1 MFTKSKEKEEKISKN
16 NKKRNIIL
24 IVAGV
29 LLLIVI
35 LFLLWFFNRKFEV
48 TFDYNNGTKEE
59 VVYVKY
65 NKTINSKDVKTKEDL
80 GEQFI
85 DWYLILEEKDG
96 KDVLADK
103 PYDFKTKINKNIKL
117 KAVYEGVVE
126 TITVTFDSKGG
137 SNVDAIT
144 INKGTELTLPKDP
157 TYKGY
162 TFKGWVDVNDRPIYD
177 KALLSEDT
185 TLYAKWKKVEQKKE
199 TPKQEKKEVE
209 EKKEPPKQEKKEEPT
224 IEVKPEKITLSLS
237 RDTIHYNGIKTAKA
251 SAKVEN
257 ATGDVTYSLSNTLCM
272 GIDAKTGV
280 ITAKN
285 NGACSKGAAIKVYAK
300 TPSGTTAEQTI
311 YYEKD
316 LELTSKGESY
326 SKYASFYG
334 DSDGYYVTANQ
345 NVTWDV
351 TLTSSVSYEYTYK
364 DFISETSTSV
374 KGGYTFDTIVASTGA
389 ISRVSGDVRLH
400 AKTKAEQKFFVD
412 IKMPVA

>member
-1 MFTKSKEKEEKISKN
+1 MEKNKNETKKIK
-16 NKKRNIIL
+16 L
-24 IVAGV
+24 IVLTL
-29 LLLIVI
+29 LLLIIIGVI
-35 LFLLWFFNRKFEV
+35 SFCIWFFNRKFEI
-48 TFDYNNGTKEE
+48 TFDLNNGTKSD
-59 VVYVKY
+59 VVLVKY
-65 NKTINSKDVKTKEDL
+65 NKTIDDEDIKGKDKL
-80 GEQFI
+80 GEKFI
-85 DWYLILEEKDG
+85 GWFLVVGQKDG
-96 KDVLADK
+96 EDVLADK
-103 PYDFKTKINKNIKL
+103 PFDFSTEIKENIKL
-117 KAVYEGVVE
+117 KAVYEGIVE
-126 TITVTFDSKGG
+126 KITIKFDTKGG
-137 SNVDAIT
+137 SKISPIT
-144 INKGTELTLPKDP
+144 INKGEVLILPKNP
-157 TYKGY
+157 TLKENI
-162 TFKGWVDVNDRPIYD
+162 FKGWVDKNEKPIYN
-177 KALLSEDT
+177 KALLAEDT
-185 TLYAKWKKVEQKKE
+185 TLYAKWEKVKV
-199 TPKQEKKEVE
+199 EKKEEPKIE
-209 EKKEPPKQEKKEEPT
+209 EPKKEEPT

-300 TPSGTTAEQTI
+300 TPSGTTAEKTI

-334 DSDGYYVTANQ
+334 DSNGYYVTANQ

-364 DFISETSTSV
+364 DFISKTSTSV
-374 KGGYTFDTIVASTGA
+374 KGGYTFDSIVASTGA
-389 ISRVSGDVRLH
+389 ISKVTGDVRLH

-412 IKMPVA
+412 IKLPVN

>member
-1 MFTKSKEKEEKISKN
+1 MFTKSKEKEEKTSKN

-24 IVAGV
+24 IVAGL

-185 TLYAKWKKVEQKKE
+185 TLYAKWKKVE
-199 TPKQEKKEVE
+199 EKK
-209 EKKEPPKQEKKEEPT
+209 KTPKQEKKEEPT

-316 LELTSKGESY
+316 LKLTSKGESY

-334 DSDGYYVTANQ
+334 DSNDYYVTANQ

-351 TLTSSVSYEYTYK
+351 TLTSSESFEYTYK
-364 DFISETSTSV
+364 DFISKTPTSV
-374 KGGYTFDTIVASTGA
+374 KGGYSFDTIVPSSGA
-389 ISRVSGDVRLH
+389 IYRITGDVRLH

-412 IKMPVA
+412 IKRDIN

>member
-1 MFTKSKEKEEKISKN
+1 MITKSKEKEDKTSTN

-24 IVAGV
+24 IVAGL

-59 VVYVKY
+59 AVYVKY

-103 PYDFKTKINKNIKL
+103 PYDFKTKINKNTKL

-144 INKGTELTLPKDP
+144 INKGTELTLPKNP

-185 TLYAKWKKVEQKKE
+185 TLYAKWKKVEEKKE
-199 TPKQEKKEVE
+199 TPKQE
-209 EKKEPPKQEKKEEPT
+209 QQEEPT

-285 NGACSKGAAIKVYAK
+285 NGACSKGAEIKVYAK

-334 DSDGYYVTANQ
+334 DSNGYYVTANQ

-364 DFISETSTSV
+364 DFISKTSTSV

-412 IKMPVA
+412 IKRDIN

>member
-1 MFTKSKEKEEKISKN
+1 MEKNKNETKKIK
-16 NKKRNIIL
+16 L
-24 IVAGV
+24 IVLTL
-29 LLLIVI
+29 LLLII
-35 LFLLWFFNRKFEV
+35 IGAISFCIWFFNRKFEI
-48 TFDYNNGTKEE
+48 TFDLNNGTKSD
-59 VVYVKY
+59 VVLVKY
-65 NKTINSKDVKTKEDL
+65 NKTIDDEDIKGKDKL
-80 GEQFI
+80 GEKFI
-85 DWYLILEEKDG
+85 GWFLVVGQKDG

-103 PYDFKTKINKNIKL
+103 PFDFSTEIKENIKL
-117 KAVYEGVVE
+117 KAVYEGIVE
-126 TITVTFDSKGG
+126 KITIKFDTKGG
-137 SNVDAIT
+137 SKISPIT
-144 INKGTELTLPKDP
+144 INKGEELILPKNP
-157 TYKGY
+157 TLKENI
-162 TFKGWVDVNDRPIYD
+162 FKGWVDKNETPIYN
-177 KALLSEDT
+177 KALLAEDT
-185 TLYAKWKKVEQKKE
+185 TLYAKWEKVKV
-199 TPKQEKKEVE
+199 EKKEEPKIE
-209 EKKEPPKQEKKEEPT
+209 EPKKEEPT

-257 ATGDVTYSLSNTLCM
+257 VTGNVTYSLSNTLCM
-272 GIDAKTGV
+272 DIDAKTGV

-300 TPSGTTAEQTI
+300 TPSGTTAEKTI

-334 DSDGYYVTANQ
+334 DSNGYYVTANQ

-364 DFISETSTSV
+364 DFKSKTPTSV

-389 ISRVSGDVRLH
+389 ISRVTGDVRLH

-412 IKMPVA
+412 IKRDIN

>member
-1 MFTKSKEKEEKISKN
+1 MITKSKEKEDKTSTN

-24 IVAGV
+24 IVAGL
-29 LLLIVI
+29 LLLIII

-59 VVYVKY
+59 AVYVKY

-103 PYDFKTKINKNIKL
+103 PYDFKTKINKNTKL

-144 INKGTELTLPKDP
+144 INKGTELTLPKNP

-185 TLYAKWKKVEQKKE
+185 TLYAKWKKVEEKKE
-199 TPKQEKKEVE
+199 TPKQEKKEE
-209 EKKEPPKQEKKEEPT
+209 TT

-300 TPSGTTAEQTI
+300 TPSGTTAEKTI

-316 LELTSKGESY
+316 LKLTSKGESY

-334 DSDGYYVTANQ
+334 DSNDYYVTANQ

-351 TLTSSVSYEYTYK
+351 TLTSSVSYEYTYN
-364 DFISETSTSV
+364 DFISKTSTSV

-412 IKMPVA
+412 IKRAVN

>member
-1 MFTKSKEKEEKISKN
+1 MFTKSKEKEEKTSKN

-24 IVAGV
+24 IVAGL

-48 TFDYNNGTKEE
+48 TFDYNNGIKEE

-85 DWYLILEEKDG
+85 DWYLILEEKYG
-96 KDVLADK
+96 KDFLADK

-162 TFKGWVDVNDRPIYD
+162 TFKGWVDANDRPIYD

-185 TLYAKWKKVEQKKE
+185 TLYAKWGK
-199 TPKQEKKEVE
+199 VE
-209 EKKEPPKQEKKEEPT
+209 EKKEIPKQEPPKEETPKQEKKEEPT

-272 GIDAKTGV
+272 DIDAKTGV

-334 DSDGYYVTANQ
+334 DSNGYYVTANQ

-364 DFISETSTSV
+364 DFISKTSTSV

-412 IKMPVA
+412 IKMDIN

>member
-1 MFTKSKEKEEKISKN
+1 MFTKSKEKEEKTSKN

-24 IVAGV
+24 IVAGL

-162 TFKGWVDVNDRPIYD
+162 TFKGWVDANDRPIYD

-185 TLYAKWKKVEQKKE
+185 TLYAKWGK
-199 TPKQEKKEVE
+199 VE
-209 EKKEPPKQEKKEEPT
+209 EKKEIPKQEPPKEETPKQEKKEEPT

-334 DSDGYYVTANQ
+334 DSNGYYVTANQ

-364 DFISETSTSV
+364 DFISKTSTSV

-412 IKMPVA
+412 IKRDIN

>member
-1 MFTKSKEKEEKISKN
+1 MFTKSKEKEEKTSKN

-24 IVAGV
+24 IVAGL

-157 TYKGY
+157 TYKG
-162 TFKGWVDVNDRPIYD
+162 WVDVNDIPIYD

-185 TLYAKWKKVEQKKE
+185 TLYAKWEKVE
-199 TPKQEKKEVE
+199 
-209 EKKEPPKQEKKEEPT
+209 EKKEEPT

-334 DSDGYYVTANQ
+334 DSNGYYVTANQ

-351 TLTSSVSYEYTYK
+351 TLTSSESFEYTYK
-364 DFISETSTSV
+364 DFISKTPTSV
-374 KGGYTFDTIVASTGA
+374 KGGYSFDTIVPSSGA
-389 ISRVSGDVRLH
+389 IYRITGDVRLH

-412 IKMPVA
+412 IKRDIN

>member
-1 MFTKSKEKEEKISKN
+1 MITKSKEKEDKTSTN

-24 IVAGV
+24 IVAGL
-29 LLLIVI
+29 LLLIII

-59 VVYVKY
+59 AVYVKY

-103 PYDFKTKINKNIKL
+103 PYDFKTKINKNTKL

-144 INKGTELTLPKDP
+144 INKGTELTLPKNP

-185 TLYAKWKKVEQKKE
+185 TLYAKWKKVEEKKE
-199 TPKQEKKEVE
+199 T
-209 EKKEPPKQEKKEEPT
+209 PKQEKKEEPT

-334 DSDGYYVTANQ
+334 DSNGFYVTANQ

-364 DFISETSTSV
+364 DFISKTSTSV

-412 IKMPVA
+412 IKRDIN

>member
-1 MFTKSKEKEEKISKN
+1 MFTKSKEKEEKTSKN

-24 IVAGV
+24 IVAGL

-48 TFDYNNGTKEE
+48 TFDYNNGIKEE

-65 NKTINSKDVKTKEDL
+65 NKTINSKDVKTKEYL

-162 TFKGWVDVNDRPIYD
+162 TFKGWVDANDRPIYD
-177 KALLSEDT
+177 KALLSKDT
-185 TLYAKWKKVEQKKE
+185 TLYAKWGK
-199 TPKQEKKEVE
+199 VE
-209 EKKEPPKQEKKEEPT
+209 EKKEIPKQEPPKEETPKQEKKEEPT

-334 DSDGYYVTANQ
+334 DSNGYYVTANQ

-364 DFISETSTSV
+364 DFISKTSTSV

-412 IKMPVA
+412 IKRDIN

>member
-1 MFTKSKEKEEKISKN
+1 MEKNKNETKKIK
-16 NKKRNIIL
+16 L
-24 IVAGV
+24 IVLTL
-29 LLLIVI
+29 LLLII
-35 LFLLWFFNRKFEV
+35 IGAISFCIWFFNRKFEI
-48 TFDYNNGTKEE
+48 TFDLNNGTKSD
-59 VVYVKY
+59 VVLVKY
-65 NKTINSKDVKTKEDL
+65 NKTIDDEDIKGKDKL
-80 GEQFI
+80 GEKFI
-85 DWYLILEEKDG
+85 GWFLVVGQKDG
-96 KDVLADK
+96 EDVLADK
-103 PYDFKTKINKNIKL
+103 PFDFSTEIKENIKL
-117 KAVYEGVVE
+117 KAVYEGIVE
-126 TITVTFDSKGG
+126 KITIKFDTKGG
-137 SNVDAIT
+137 SKISPIT
-144 INKGTELTLPKDP
+144 INKGEELILPKNP
-157 TYKGY
+157 TLKENI
-162 TFKGWVDVNDRPIYD
+162 FKGWVDKNEKPVYN
-177 KALLSEDT
+177 KALLAEDT
-185 TLYAKWKKVEQKKE
+185 TLYAKWEKVK
-199 TPKQEKKEVE
+199 V
-209 EKKEPPKQEKKEEPT
+209 EKKEEPKKEEPKKEEPT
-224 IEVKPEKITLSLS
+224 VEVKPEKITLSLS

-316 LELTSKGESY
+316 LKLTSKGESY

-334 DSDGYYVTANQ
+334 DSNGYYVTANQ

-364 DFISETSTSV
+364 DFISKTSTSV

-389 ISRVSGDVRLH
+389 ISRVTGDVRLH

-412 IKMPVA
+412 IKNPVA

>member
-1 MFTKSKEKEEKISKN
+1 MITKSKEKKDKTSTN

-24 IVAGV
+24 IVAGL
-29 LLLIVI
+29 LLLIII

-59 VVYVKY
+59 AVYVKY
-65 NKTINSKDVKTKEDL
+65 NKTINSKDIKTKEDL

-103 PYDFKTKINKNIKL
+103 PYDFKTKINKNTKL

-144 INKGTELTLPKDP
+144 INKGTELTLPKNP

-185 TLYAKWKKVEQKKE
+185 TLYAKWKKVEEKKE
-199 TPKQEKKEVE
+199 T
-209 EKKEPPKQEKKEEPT
+209 PKQEKKEEPT

-257 ATGDVTYSLSNTLCM
+257 ATGDVIYSLSNTLCM

-285 NGACSKGAAIKVYAK
+285 NGACSKGAEIKVYAK

-334 DSDGYYVTANQ
+334 DSNGYYVTANQ

-364 DFISETSTSV
+364 DFISKTSTSV

-412 IKMPVA
+412 IKRDIN

>member
-1 MFTKSKEKEEKISKN
+1 MFTKSKEKEEKTSKN

-24 IVAGV
+24 IVAGL

-48 TFDYNNGTKEE
+48 TFDYNNGIKEE

-185 TLYAKWKKVEQKKE
+185 TLYAKWKKVEEKKE
-199 TPKQEKKEVE
+199 KPKQEKKEVE
-209 EKKEPPKQEKKEEPT
+209 EKKETPKQEKKEEPT

-334 DSDGYYVTANQ
+334 DSNGYYVTANQ

-364 DFISETSTSV
+364 DFISKTSTSV

-412 IKMPVA
+412 IKRDIN

>member
-1 MFTKSKEKEEKISKN
+1 MFTKSKEKEEKTSKN

-24 IVAGV
+24 IVAGL

-48 TFDYNNGTKEE
+48 TFDYNNGIKEE

-162 TFKGWVDVNDRPIYD
+162 TFKGWVDANDRPIYD

-185 TLYAKWKKVEQKKE
+185 TLYAKWGK
-199 TPKQEKKEVE
+199 VE
-209 EKKEPPKQEKKEEPT
+209 EKKEIPKQEPPKEETPKQEKKEEPT

-257 ATGDVTYSLSNTLCM
+257 ATGDVTYSLSDTLCM

-334 DSDGYYVTANQ
+334 DSNGYYVTANQ

-364 DFISETSTSV
+364 DFISKTSTSV

-412 IKMPVA
+412 IKRDIN

>member
-1 MFTKSKEKEEKISKN
+1 MITKSKEKKDKTSTN

-24 IVAGV
+24 IVAGL
-29 LLLIVI
+29 LLLIII

-59 VVYVKY
+59 AVYVKY
-65 NKTINSKDVKTKEDL
+65 NKTINSKDIKTKEDL

-103 PYDFKTKINKNIKL
+103 PYDFKTKINKNTKL

-144 INKGTELTLPKDP
+144 INKGTELTLPKNP

-185 TLYAKWKKVEQKKE
+185 TLYAKWKKVEEKKE
-199 TPKQEKKEVE
+199 TT
-209 EKKEPPKQEKKEEPT
+209 KQEKKEEPT

-285 NGACSKGAAIKVYAK
+285 NGACSKGAEIKVYAK

-334 DSDGYYVTANQ
+334 DSNDYYVTANQ

-351 TLTSSVSYEYTYK
+351 TLTSSVSYEYTYN
-364 DFISETSTSV
+364 DFISKTSTSV

-412 IKMPVA
+412 IKRVIN

>member
-1 MFTKSKEKEEKISKN
+1 MFTKSKEKEEKTSKN

-24 IVAGV
+24 IVAGL

-185 TLYAKWKKVEQKKE
+185 TLYAKW
-199 TPKQEKKEVE
+199 EKVE
-209 EKKEPPKQEKKEEPT
+209 EKKETPKQEKKEEPT

-237 RDTIHYNGIKTAKA
+237 RDTIHYNGINTAQA

-257 ATGDVTYSLSNTLCM
+257 ATGDVTYSLSDTLCM

-334 DSDGYYVTANQ
+334 DSNGYYVTANQ

-364 DFISETSTSV
+364 DFISKTSTSV
-374 KGGYTFDTIVASTGA
+374 KGGYNFDTIVASTGA

-412 IKMPVA
+412 IKREIN

>member
-1 MFTKSKEKEEKISKN
+1 MITKSKEKEDKTSTN

-24 IVAGV
+24 IVAGL
-29 LLLIVI
+29 LLLIII

-59 VVYVKY
+59 AVYVKY

-103 PYDFKTKINKNIKL
+103 PYDFKTKINKNTKL

-185 TLYAKWKKVEQKKE
+185 TLYAKWKKVEEKKE
-199 TPKQEKKEVE
+199 T
-209 EKKEPPKQEKKEEPT
+209 PKQEKKEEPT

-334 DSDGYYVTANQ
+334 DSNGYYVTANQ

-364 DFISETSTSV
+364 DFISKTSTSV

-412 IKMPVA
+412 IKRDIN

>member
-1 MFTKSKEKEEKISKN
+1 MFTKSKEKEEKTSKN

-24 IVAGV
+24 IVAGL

-59 VVYVKY
+59 VVCVKY

-137 SNVDAIT
+137 SNVAAIT
-144 INKGTELTLPKDP
+144 INKGEELTLPKDP

-185 TLYAKWKKVEQKKE
+185 TLYAKWKKVEKKKE
-199 TPKQEKKEVE
+199 T
-209 EKKEPPKQEKKEEPT
+209 PKQEKKEEPT

-316 LELTSKGESY
+316 LKLTSKGESY

-334 DSDGYYVTANQ
+334 DSNGYYVTANQ

-351 TLTSSVSYEYTYK
+351 TLTSSESFEYTYK
-364 DFISETSTSV
+364 DFISKTPTSV
-374 KGGYTFDTIVASTGA
+374 KGGYSFDTIIASTGA
-389 ISRVSGDVRLH
+389 IYRISGDVRLH

-412 IKMPVA
+412 IKMNIN

>member
-1 MFTKSKEKEEKISKN
+1 MFTKSKEKEEKTSKN

-24 IVAGV
+24 IVAGL

-48 TFDYNNGTKEE
+48 TFDYNNGIKEE

-162 TFKGWVDVNDRPIYD
+162 TFKGWVDANDRPIYD

-185 TLYAKWKKVEQKKE
+185 TLYAKWRK
-199 TPKQEKKEVE
+199 VE
-209 EKKEPPKQEKKEEPT
+209 EKKEIPKQEPPKEETPKQEKKEEPT

-334 DSDGYYVTANQ
+334 DSNGYYVTANQ

-364 DFISETSTSV
+364 DFISKTSTSV

-412 IKMPVA
+412 IKRDIN

>member
-1 MFTKSKEKEEKISKN
+1 MFTKSKEKEEKTSKN

-24 IVAGV
+24 IVAGL

-48 TFDYNNGTKEE
+48 TFDYNNGIKEE

-185 TLYAKWKKVEQKKE
+185 TLYAKWGK
-199 TPKQEKKEVE
+199 VE
-209 EKKEPPKQEKKEEPT
+209 EKKEIPKQEPPKEETPKQEKKEEPT

-272 GIDAKTGV
+272 DIDAKTGV

-334 DSDGYYVTANQ
+334 DSNGYYVTANQ
-345 NVTWDV
+345 NLTWDV

-364 DFISETSTSV
+364 DFISKTSTSV

-412 IKMPVA
+412 IKMDIN

>member
-1 MFTKSKEKEEKISKN
+1 MFTKSKEKEGKNSKH

-24 IVAGV
+24 IVAGL

-48 TFDYNNGTKEE
+48 TFDYNNGTKDE

-117 KAVYEGVVE
+117 KAIYEGVVE

-185 TLYAKWKKVEQKKE
+185 TLYAKWKKVE
-199 TPKQEKKEVE
+199 EKK
-209 EKKEPPKQEKKEEPT
+209 KTPKQEKKEEPT

-257 ATGDVTYSLSNTLCM
+257 ATGDVTYSLSDTLCM

-316 LELTSKGESY
+316 LKLTSKGESY

-334 DSDGYYVTANQ
+334 DSNGYYVTANQ

-351 TLTSSVSYEYTYK
+351 TLTSSESFEYTYK
-364 DFISETSTSV
+364 DFISKTPTSV
-374 KGGYTFDTIVASTGA
+374 KGGYSFDTIVPSSGA
-389 ISRVSGDVRLH
+389 IYRITGDVRLH

-412 IKMPVA
+412 IKRDIN

>member
-1 MFTKSKEKEEKISKN
+1 MITKSKEKEDKTSTN

-24 IVAGV
+24 IVAGL
-29 LLLIVI
+29 LLLIII

-59 VVYVKY
+59 AVYVKY

-103 PYDFKTKINKNIKL
+103 PYDFKTKINKNTKL

-144 INKGTELTLPKDP
+144 INKGTELTLPKNP

-185 TLYAKWKKVEQKKE
+185 TLYAKWKKVEEKKE
-199 TPKQEKKEVE
+199 T
-209 EKKEPPKQEKKEEPT
+209 PKQEKKEEPT

-285 NGACSKGAAIKVYAK
+285 NGACSKGAEIKVYAK

-334 DSDGYYVTANQ
+334 DSNGYYVTANQ

-364 DFISETSTSV
+364 DFISKTSTSV

-412 IKMPVA
+412 IKRDIN

>member
-1 MFTKSKEKEEKISKN
+1 MITKSKEKEDKTSTN

-24 IVAGV
+24 IVAGL
-29 LLLIVI
+29 LLLIII

-59 VVYVKY
+59 AVYVKY

-103 PYDFKTKINKNIKL
+103 PYDFKTKINKNTKL

-144 INKGTELTLPKDP
+144 INKGTELTLPKNP

-185 TLYAKWKKVEQKKE
+185 TLYAKWKKVEEKKE
-199 TPKQEKKEVE
+199 T
-209 EKKEPPKQEKKEEPT
+209 PKQEKKEEPT

-285 NGACSKGAAIKVYAK
+285 NGACSKGAEIKVYAK

-334 DSDGYYVTANQ
+334 DSNDYYVTANQ

-351 TLTSSVSYEYTYK
+351 TLTSSVSYEYTYN
-364 DFISETSTSV
+364 DFISKTSTSV

-412 IKMPVA
+412 IKRDIN

>member
-1 MFTKSKEKEEKISKN
+1 MFTKSKEKEEKTSKN

-24 IVAGV
+24 IVAGL

-117 KAVYEGVVE
+117 KAVYEGMVE

-162 TFKGWVDVNDRPIYD
+162 TFKGWVDANDRPIYD

-185 TLYAKWKKVEQKKE
+185 TLYAKWGK
-199 TPKQEKKEVE
+199 VE
-209 EKKEPPKQEKKEEPT
+209 EKKEIPKQEPPKEETPKQEKKEEPT

-334 DSDGYYVTANQ
+334 DSNGYYVTANQ

-364 DFISETSTSV
+364 DFISKTSTSV

-412 IKMPVA
+412 IKRDIN

>member
-1 MFTKSKEKEEKISKN
+1 MSEKVEVNTSTEEVKVSKKEADTSKEK
-16 NKKRNIIL
+16 KKKIIL
-24 IVAGV
+24 VVVGV
-29 LLLIVI
+29 ILLAII

-117 KAVYEGVVE
+117 KAVYEGMVE

-185 TLYAKWKKVEQKKE
+185 TLYAKWEKVE
-199 TPKQEKKEVE
+199 
-209 EKKEPPKQEKKEEPT
+209 EKKEEPT

-316 LELTSKGESY
+316 LVLTSKGESY

-334 DSDGYYVTANQ
+334 DSNGYYVTANQ

-351 TLTSSVSYEYTYK
+351 TLTSSESFEYTYK
-364 DFISETSTSV
+364 DFISKTSTSV
-374 KGGYTFDTIVASTGA
+374 KGGYSFDTIVPSTGA
-389 ISRVSGDVRLH
+389 INRMSGDVRLH

-412 IKMPVA
+412 IKRDIN

>member
-1 MFTKSKEKEEKISKN
+1 M
-16 NKKRNIIL
+16 
-24 IVAGV
+24 
-29 LLLIVI
+29 
-35 LFLLWFFNRKFEV
+35 
-48 TFDYNNGTKEE
+48 
-59 VVYVKY
+59 
-65 NKTINSKDVKTKEDL
+65 
-80 GEQFI
+80 
-85 DWYLILEEKDG
+85 
-96 KDVLADK
+96 
-103 PYDFKTKINKNIKL
+103 
-117 KAVYEGVVE
+117 VE

-185 TLYAKWKKVEQKKE
+185 TLYAKWKKVEEKKE
-199 TPKQEKKEVE
+199 T
-209 EKKEPPKQEKKEEPT
+209 PKQEKKEEPT

-334 DSDGYYVTANQ
+334 DSNDYYVTANQ

-351 TLTSSVSYEYTYK
+351 TLTSSVSYEYTYN
-364 DFISETSTSV
+364 FISETSTSV

-412 IKMPVA
+412 IKRETN

>member
-1 MFTKSKEKEEKISKN
+1 MITKSKEKEEKTSKN

-24 IVAGV
+24 IVAGL
-29 LLLIVI
+29 LLLIII

-103 PYDFKTKINKNIKL
+103 PYDFKTKINKNTKL

-137 SNVDAIT
+137 SNVHAIT
-144 INKGTELTLPKDP
+144 INKGTELTLPKNP

-162 TFKGWVDVNDRPIYD
+162 TFKGWVDVNNRPIYD

-185 TLYAKWKKVEQKKE
+185 TLYAKWKKVEEKKE
-199 TPKQEKKEVE
+199 T
-209 EKKEPPKQEKKEEPT
+209 PKQEKKEEPT

-285 NGACSKGAAIKVYAK
+285 NGACSKGAEIKVYAK

-316 LELTSKGESY
+316 LVLTSKGESY

-334 DSDGYYVTANQ
+334 DSNGYYVTANQ

-364 DFISETSTSV
+364 DFISKTSTSV

-412 IKMPVA
+412 IKRDIN

>member
-1 MFTKSKEKEEKISKN
+1 MITKSKEKEDKTSTN

-24 IVAGV
+24 IVAGL
-29 LLLIVI
+29 LLLIII

-59 VVYVKY
+59 AVYVKY

-103 PYDFKTKINKNIKL
+103 PYDFKTKINKNTKL

-144 INKGTELTLPKDP
+144 INKGTELTLPKSP

-185 TLYAKWKKVEQKKE
+185 TLYAKWKKVEEKKE
-199 TPKQEKKEVE
+199 TPKQEQ
-209 EKKEPPKQEKKEEPT
+209 QEGPT

-285 NGACSKGAAIKVYAK
+285 NGACSKGAEIKVYAK

-334 DSDGYYVTANQ
+334 DSNDYYVTANQ

-351 TLTSSVSYEYTYK
+351 TLTSSVSYEYTYN
-364 DFISETSTSV
+364 DFISKTSTSV
-374 KGGYTFDTIVASTGA
+374 KGGYTFDTIVASTGV

-412 IKMPVA
+412 I